1 MDRVRYYYPNMTKC
15 IILLNSRGGGIQTL
29 VNKCCKSYSWR
40 VSL

>member
-15 IILLNSRGGGIQTL
+15 IILLNSKGGVQTL
-29 VNKCCKSYSWR
+29 VNKYCKSYSWR